1 MLEISMTKSSS
12 INVIELRRLLHQ
24 IKDLRPDIC
33 IRIRLMGELWQNHY
47 LRVIML
53 NESGV
58 VLNNEVTDK
67 LIVIQ
72 DLKMIMQ
79 LELDNIFQQYQPN
92 FHYSITI
99 DETA

>member
-1 MLEISMTKSSS
+1 MLETSMTKRSS
-12 INVIELRRLLHQ
+12 INVIELKRLLHQ

-33 IRIRLMGELWQNHY
+33 VRVRLMGELWQNHY
-47 LRVIML
+47 LRIIML

-58 VLNNEVTDK
+58 ILNNEVINK
-67 LIVIQ
+67 LIIIQ
-72 DLKMIMQ
+72 DLKTIMQ

-99 DETA
+99 EESV